1 MDHDQAVILVAKRTG
16 KHHVTDRT
24 DITTA
29 LAAAMEEI
37 GTHIEIRKAQSV
49 IPRSIAVS
57 ANSVTFPKEF
67 QRILSVAYQYT
78 SGGNTIKDDLRKA
91 EPSEFDRMNEGIQ
104 NQETDS
110 FTHFMTSGPDIYIG
124 PGITKTG
131 GWIIIRGQ
139 RPLTTYNI
147 GDLPN
152 TMLAVHGAVANLL
165 PGMNPDNSINAAGAA
180 ARRLFEKG
188 LIPAGLAAIP
198 VKQQF
203 DTVRLSDEMISD
215 DIYRSSL

>member
-139 RPLTTYNI
+139 
-147 GDLPN
+147 LPN